1 MGNQLE
7 FRHFRYFLAVAEDL
21 HFRKAAERLYISQPG
36 LSRQIKQMEDSLG
49 ISLFE
54 RHNRKVELTKA
65 GKYLQK
71 ELAGS
76 FIRFDELLEHAK
88 LLNDGI
94 DGNLKLGY
102 VGSAMQ
108 KAIPEI
114 LIQFR
119 KKHPNVLFSLKEMDN
134 TKQIQG
140 LLNQEIDIGF
150 VRLERVPRGLE
161 MFSILEDTFSLVLPK
176 SHKIDEQNFKGLSQ
190 FKDEPFILFDASY
203 SESYYEKVMQI
214 FDDSGFCPIV
224 SHNTVNAS
232 SIYRLVENSFGVSI
246 VPTSLKFGFNMEIK
260 FIELKDIPQRTT
272 LRIVWN
278 NMNTNPVLQNILNVI
293 NHSTNS
299 NNTE

>member
-1 MGNQLE
+1 MSNQLE

-114 LIQFR
+114 LMQFR

-161 MFSILEDTFSLVLPK
+161 IYPVLEDTFSLVLPK

-190 FKDEPFILFDASY
+190 FKDDPFILFDASY

-214 FDDSGFCPIV
+214 FDDSGFSPLV

-232 SIYRLVENSFGVSI
+232 SIYRLVENSFGISI

-293 NHSTNS
+293 DHSTNS
-299 NNTE
+299 NNA